1 MSIAAICS
9 TKNKDVKACVKEMK
23 GGRYG
28 DGILY
33 QFADKTY
40 VKLEKD
46 QYGQIVADAIAT
58 RKVTNIITT
67 DDGRIH
73 KKTCKKAQT
82 AEDAVK
88 ASIVRCD
95 LTGLKKC
102 SCMK

>member
-1 MSIAAICS
+1 MGIAAICS
-9 TKNKDVKACVKEMK
+9 TKDKDVKACVEEMK

-33 QFADKTY
+33 QFAGKTY

-46 QYGQIVADAIAT
+46 QSSQTILPAT
-58 RKVTNIITT
+58 KPRKVTHIITT
-67 DDGRIH
+67 TDGKIH
-73 KKTCKKAQT
+73 KKTCKKAKVRPDQ
-82 AEDAVK
+82 VR
-88 ASIVRCD
+88 ASIVRVD